1 MMGPSLL
8 FLLFHLAV
16 ASARSYNWE
25 TGQYEEDSYDPNDPY
40 GLYAKRDKAAE
51 EAIITGLVIGGILL
65 VLSIAAC
72 IACCCCCC
80 KTRTRTGAILPTSSA
95 QPLSAG
101 GQGTGYPQ
109 QPGAYQ
115 PGGYQPGGGGYQLG
129 GYQPEGYQPGGYEL
143 QQPVVYEQQHPGGYQ
158 VPGGFQTPQEV
169 GYQHQV
175 AGYNSHPGQEQIAP
189 PAFSGYPSQE
199 PGCTQETPGNPSQPP
214 PSYPGPP
221 EPNDV

>member
-51 EAIITGLVIGGILL
+51 EAIITGLVIGGIVL
-65 VLSIAAC
+65 VLSIVAC

-109 QPGAYQ
+109 QPG
-115 PGGYQPGGGGYQLG
+115 GYQPGGG

-143 QQPVVYEQQHPGGYQ
+143 QQPGGYQ
-158 VPGGFQTPQEV
+158 SGSFQTPQEI

-175 AGYNSHPGQEQIAP
+175 AGHSSHTEQEQVAP
-189 PAFSGYPSQE
+189 PGFSGYPSQAPGYPQE
-199 PGCTQETPGNPSQPP
+199 PPGYPSEPP
-214 PSYPGPP
+214 PSYHSGPP
-221 EPNDV
+221 EAFPTDHAAQNANSV